1 MAILMQTVFSPRYGF
16 DLEKDVI
23 NSFKATT
30 ALAYGKIVVPDT
42 TGKLSLGNDYG
53 YFLLEEVTDDG
64 PSLLE
69 HALGDFQYEKKASA
83 NTAVTVLIPRK
94 GNIVRTKW
102 VKKGNDGVD
111 IAVGNKLDI
120 ANGVYVTKAN
130 NGGTKGLLKAI
141 VTDSL
146 GNTLYDVEIL

>member
-1 MAILMQTVFSPRYGF
+1 LAILMQTVFSPRYGF

-30 ALAYGKIVVPDT
+30 PLAYGKIVVPANT
-42 TGKLSLGNDYG
+42 TGILSLGNDYG
-53 YFLLEEVTDDG
+53 YFLLEEVTADG

-102 VKKGNDGVD
+102 VVKGDDSVP
-111 IAVGNKLDI
+111 IAVGSLLNIVD
-120 ANGVYVTKAN
+120 GDYVTSSN
-130 NGGTKGLLKAI
+130 GTKGLLKAI

>member
-23 NSFKATT
+23 NSFKATGS
-30 ALAYGKIVVPDT
+30 LAYGKIVVPANE
-42 TGKLSLGNDYG
+42 TGILSLGNDYG
-53 YFLLEEVTDDG
+53 YFLLEEVTEDG

-69 HALGDFQYEKKASA
+69 HALGDFQYEKKAGA

-102 VKKGNDGVD
+102 VEKSDGGVP
-111 IAVGNKLDI
+111 AVGSLLDI
-120 ANGVYVTKAN
+120 VDGVYVTN
-130 NGGTKGLLKAI
+130 DNGTKGLLKAI

-146 GNTLYDVEIL
+146 GNKLYDVEIL